1 MDAVPRLNAGTEVCR
16 AEQRSVAKGQA
27 ESMLYLC
34 LLIIEDCNL
43 PLQSQFS
50 RILIV
55 QRVDEVREDWRHKVS
70 AAGRGDTQISK
81 GKAFLFCFVY
91 SKKEKL

>member
-1 MDAVPRLNAGTEVCR
+1 
-16 AEQRSVAKGQA
+16 
-27 ESMLYLC
+27 MLYLC
-34 LLIIEDCNL
+34 LLIIEDYNL

-55 QRVDEVREDWRHKVS
+55 QRVNEVREDWRHKVS

-81 GKAFLFCFVY
+81 GKAFLFCFVLFTLRRKNF
-91 SKKEKL
+91 SLEAPKLEIPVAKPRQVLMHFGT